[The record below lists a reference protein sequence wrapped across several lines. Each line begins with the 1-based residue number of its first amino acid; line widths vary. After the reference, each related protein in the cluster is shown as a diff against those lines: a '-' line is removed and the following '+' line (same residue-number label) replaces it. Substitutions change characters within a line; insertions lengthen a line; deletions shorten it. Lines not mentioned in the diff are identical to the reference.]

1 MLKQAKPSFLPTDL
15 CSISDLN
22 RGLRL
27 GESSLGKVTVQEV
40 SPHVTRL
47 EQRKQKWLKRS
58 RTSAD
63 P

>member
-15 CSISDLN
+15 CSISDCV
-22 RGLRL
+22 LRL
-27 GESSLGKVTVQEV
+27 GESSLRKVTVLVQEV